1 MAREPASTFFKQ
13 VIEAQQSGEIIPI
26 DPRQLM
32 VNIMDWCQFPQIASP
47 IIKHVG
53 GMDQRAFQQFL
64 NERSRTVAA
73 LIIRSIRA

>member
-1 MAREPASTFFKQ
+1 
-13 VIEAQQSGEIIPI
+13 
-26 DPRQLM
+26 M
-32 VNIMDWCQFPQIASP
+32 VNIMAWCQFPQIASP